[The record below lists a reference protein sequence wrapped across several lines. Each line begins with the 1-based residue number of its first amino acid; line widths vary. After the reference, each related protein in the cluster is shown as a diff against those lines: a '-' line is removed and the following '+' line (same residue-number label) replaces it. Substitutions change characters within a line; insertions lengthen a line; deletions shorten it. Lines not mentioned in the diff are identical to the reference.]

1 VKPGARKRGILGVH
15 DGALRVT
22 VTAAPERGRAND
34 DVIALLAE
42 ALDLPR
48 DAVEILSGA
57 SSRSKTVV
65 VPLPP
70 DAVRKRLEEKDDVH
84 A

>member
-15 DGALRVT
+15 DGALKVT
-22 VTAAPERGRAND
+22 VTAAPERGEANE

-48 DAVEILSGA
+48 DAVGILSGA
-57 SSRSKTVV
+57 ASRSKTIV

-70 DAVRKRLEEKDDVH
+70 DTVRKRLEEKDDVH